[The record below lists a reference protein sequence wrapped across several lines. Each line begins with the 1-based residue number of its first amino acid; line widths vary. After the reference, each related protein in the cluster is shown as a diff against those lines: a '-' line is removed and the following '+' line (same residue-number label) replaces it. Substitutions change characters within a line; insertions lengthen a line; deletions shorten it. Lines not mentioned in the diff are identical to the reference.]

1 MLIVSPNMSIKPA
14 SVQRNA
20 IVAVCI
26 RTH

>member
-1 MLIVSPNMSIKPA
+1 MSIKPA